1 MRPVQTLYYEH
12 GSLHCPI
19 HGNKYIQLLLND
31 APDRKLYWCC
41 AAMMENGMHCTHSAK
56 WNSLSE
62 VTDAEV
68 GQLTEKTLI
77 SMLGT
82 NPGIDLT

>member
-1 MRPVQTLYYEH
+1 
-12 GSLHCPI
+12 
-19 HGNKYIQLLLND
+19 
-31 APDRKLYWCC
+31 
-41 AAMMENGMHCTHSAK
+41 MMENGMHCTHSAK